1 MQGIRCSPPPLAWVA
16 VNYVLGEKVD
26 PMNMRGLSPLFN
38 EARLRE
44 DLGANAIWSPSHGGP
59 YPSSIYA

>member
-1 MQGIRCSPPPLAWVA
+1 MFGEMRSMQGIRCSPPPLAWVA

-44 DLGANAIWSPSHGGP
+44 DLAG
-59 YPSSIYA
+59 